1 MSIKRVAATSPS
13 QPDVGGKRR
22 IVEGGTTRVSFPGFY
37 IEASLYGDKGA
48 RRQMED
54 EHLVLPSLAVIE
66 PSLKPSRDFA
76 IFAIFDGHGGRQSAA
91 FVKAALPTEIATQL
105 KLYSEQQQ
113 EQQHQEGQQQQQQQ
127 QQEEAKQKVKSEADE
142 EAASSSSN
150 GSTSSSN
157 GSSSSNNKNNANRTN
172 IHPTNGGLSDHEMRK
187 GFLVWLLLW
196 LLLQG
201 EDVWSIDGCTAVFL
215 MILGKQAFIAGL
227 GDSAAYL
234 ARRHA
239 TGHYA
244 IPLTEMHRPY
254 LLGEK
259 ERILRMGGSIEGGR
273 VNGSL
278 EITRV

>member
-13 QPDVGGKRR
+13 QTDVGGKRR

-37 IEASLYGDKGA
+37 IEASLHGDKGA

-54 EHLVLPSLAVIE
+54 EHLVLPSLSDLE
-66 PSLKPSRDFA
+66 PSLKALRDFA

-91 FVKAALPTEIATQL
+91 FVKAALPAEIATQL
-105 KLYSEQQQ
+105 KLYVEQQEEQQQ
-113 EQQHQEGQQQQQQQ
+113 EQQQEGQ
-127 QQEEAKQKVKSEADE
+127 QKVKSEAE
-142 EAASSSSN
+142 AEAASSSSN
-150 GSTSSSN
+150 GSSN
-157 GSSSSNNKNNANRTN
+157 SSSSVSS
-172 IHPTNGGLSDHEMRK
+172 PTSGGVSDHEMRK
-187 GFLVWLLLW
+187 VLYAAFQKVDSRIAT
-196 LLLQG
+196 
-201 EDVWSIDGCTAVFL
+201 EIPACRDGCTAVFL
-215 MILGKQAFIAGL
+215 MVLGKQAFIAGL

-239 TGHYA
+239 TGLYA

-278 EITRV
+278 EITRC